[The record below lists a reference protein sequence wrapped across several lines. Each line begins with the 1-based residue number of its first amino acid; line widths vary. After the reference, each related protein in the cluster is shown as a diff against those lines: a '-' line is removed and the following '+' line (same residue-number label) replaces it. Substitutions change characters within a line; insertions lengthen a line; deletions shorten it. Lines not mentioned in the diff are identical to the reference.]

1 MDKFCSSVVLGAACT
16 VIRDNTAKV
25 AVCTSLTTNTV
36 ADVQANMLAETTLTT
51 GASTSWTLADSS
63 VSGRKITMT
72 AQSSIAIATT
82 GVAKSIALYSS
93 VIGRATSWTKM
104 AGSSLLATQR
114 SSKKPCISRI
124 FTLISE
130 CSA

>member
-93 VIGRATSWTKM
+93 VTNLVYYVTHCSTQALVSTANKVTIPAFSMHFYDAT
-104 AGSSLLATQR
+104 
-114 SSKKPCISRI
+114 
-124 FTLISE
+124 
-130 CSA
+130 

>member
-16 VIRDNTAKV
+16 VIRDNSAKV

-36 ADVQANMLAETTLTT
+36 ANVQTNMLAETTLTT

-72 AQSSIAIATT
+72 AQSSIAVATT
-82 GVAKSIALYSS
+82 GVAKNIALYSS
-93 VIGRATSWTKM
+93 VSGLVYYVTNCTTQALVSTANKVTIPSFSMHFYDAT
-104 AGSSLLATQR
+104 
-114 SSKKPCISRI
+114 
-124 FTLISE
+124 
-130 CSA
+130 